1 MTILKLLN
9 KKNLL
14 IFLSFFFFQN
24 VFSNEPVDIWNIE
37 KKLKIKNIKKIE
49 SENVSIDSVFG
60 SQTIVSEEL
69 SINEE
74 TSLSTDNIHVVGIY
88 DPSENDLSIDMWDN
102 SNGKQI
108 LKIINKI
115 EKMNLSE
122 DAREILNI
130 ALLTNSY
137 FPRKNINYD
146 DFLKIKSNWL
156 IKQQNLN
163 LIETYLQK
171 NKNLEDNSKL
181 IRYYL
186 DYYLSKSDVNKA
198 CQIFDK
204 TKVLIKDNYLSKFKI
219 YCLVVFEKRDE
230 AQLHFDLLKELNFK
244 DIFFEKKFS
253 YLMGYD
259 NTIGSNIS
267 EKSLLDFHLS
277 HRTNPDFNFEPKIDT
292 SKLIWKYLSFS
303 NLLENIDFIDLEDKD
318 KIFTIE
324 KATHDKNYEEKEL
337 FTLYERFMF
346 NINQLLTVNETH
358 KLLPKSEA
366 RALLYQCI
374 LLNKDNASKKIKLIK
389 ILKDSFENDEISN
402 AFDLQLVKFL
412 KEIKEE
418 EVPSNYTEFY
428 KSNLQNKNISNRK
441 IKFNNKIIHQSKLLN
456 YFKEESNAK
465 NIEKD
470 LEILLKKV
478 KKDKKYFFSIK
489 DVILLETLKFDG
501 IKIPK
506 KYQNIYEPVNA
517 NVPSDIQNLINNE
530 DIGVVLLRLVEIIG
544 EDKIENI
551 DSDTIYFITSILNQ
565 IGVNKLRNRILI
577 KILPLKV

>member
-1 MTILKLLN
+1 MYK
-9 KKNLL
+9 
-14 IFLSFFFFQN
+14 
-24 VFSNEPVDIWNIE
+24 
-37 KKLKIKNIKKIE
+37 
-49 SENVSIDSVFG
+49 
-60 SQTIVSEEL
+60 
-69 SINEE
+69 
-74 TSLSTDNIHVVGIY
+74 
-88 DPSENDLSIDMWDN
+88 
-102 SNGKQI
+102 
-108 LKIINKI
+108 
-115 EKMNLSE
+115 
-122 DAREILNI
+122 
-130 ALLTNSY
+130 
-137 FPRKNINYD
+137 
-146 DFLKIKSNWL
+146 
-156 IKQQNLN
+156 
-163 LIETYLQK
+163 
-171 NKNLEDNSKL
+171 
-181 IRYYL
+181 
-186 DYYLSKSDVNKA
+186 
-198 CQIFDK
+198 
-204 TKVLIKDNYLSKFKI
+204 
-219 YCLVVFEKRDE
+219 
-230 AQLHFDLLKELNFK
+230 
-244 DIFFEKKFS
+244 
-253 YLMGYD
+253 
-259 NTIGSNIS
+259 
-267 EKSLLDFHLS
+267 
-277 HRTNPDFNFEPKIDT
+277 
-292 SKLIWKYLSFS
+292 
-303 NLLENIDFIDLEDKD
+303 
-318 KIFTIE
+318 
-324 KATHDKNYEEKEL
+324 
-337 FTLYERFMF
+337 
-346 NINQLLTVNETH
+346 
-358 KLLPKSEA
+358 
-366 RALLYQCI
+366 CI